1 MLQEK
6 ELGFIESELIR
17 MAKTQL
23 STFNIAL
30 NFTASR
36 QERGEIQKLLISR
49 VPLSQ
54 EAINFVFTLV
64 ERDLRTDLFPEL
76 S

>member
-1 MLQEK
+1 
-6 ELGFIESELIR
+6 

-30 NFTASR
+30 NFTARR
-36 QERGEIQKLLISR
+36 QERGEIQRLLISR

-64 ERDLRTDLFPEL
+64 ERDLGTDLFPEL